1 MQYLTGLLCRCTEQK
16 VTIGL
21 FPDYTKMQRNA
32 LNSSII
38 AQGLLNDGNK

>member
-16 VTIGL
+16 VSIGL
-21 FPDYTKMQRNA
+21 FLDYTEMQKYV
-32 LNSSII
+32 LNSTIM